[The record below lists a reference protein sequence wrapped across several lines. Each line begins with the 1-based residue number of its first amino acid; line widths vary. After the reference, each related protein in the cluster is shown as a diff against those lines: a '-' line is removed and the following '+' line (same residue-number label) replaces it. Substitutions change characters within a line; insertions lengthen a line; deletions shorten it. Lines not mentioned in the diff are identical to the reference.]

1 MKFDRYFPAEPLKPH
16 VKYFVLSENELG
28 SEYKVF
34 PSTGLVVGFQ
44 YKGQLATLS
53 GNSETVLA
61 SAGITGISDSYK
73 TFKSYPN
80 IGTVLVYFTET
91 GFGHFSP
98 LPAHELF
105 NLSLSLEDIF
115 GREDISVVQDKL
127 AAAVDDNHRIAVVEN
142 FLLSKLRKLQADSM
156 VVEAVKLIYK
166 SKGTL
171 RMNELGEKLFI
182 SQSPLEKRF
191 RKCVG
196 TTPKKFASIVRF
208 NALLQDLGKAQ
219 SLTGLCYDYQFFDQ
233 AHFSKDFKKFTGE
246 TPENFRRLY
255 FKG

>member
-1 MKFDRYFPAEPLKPH
+1 MKWVKYLPTEQLKPH
-16 VKYFVLSENELG
+16 IKCYVVSENELG

-34 PSTGLVVGFQ
+34 PSTGLVIGLQ

-61 SAGITGISDSYK
+61 PAGITGISDSFK
-73 TFKSYPN
+73 IFKSSPN

-91 GFGHFSP
+91 GFAHFSR
-98 LPAHELF
+98 LPTHELF

-115 GREDISVVQDKL
+115 GREGIRIVQEKLASAAADRQRIQIVEQFLLSQLRDLHQDKL
-127 AAAVDDNHRIAVVEN
+127 VI
-142 FLLSKLRKLQADSM
+142 
-156 VVEAVKLIYK
+156 EAVKLIYE
-166 SKGTL
+166 SKGAIQIK
-171 RMNELGEKLFI
+171 ELNEKLCI

-191 RKCVG
+191 RKCIG
-196 TTPKKFASIVRF
+196 TTAKKFASIVRF
-208 NALLQDLGKAQ
+208 NALVKDINNAQ
-219 SLTGLCYDYQFFDQ
+219 SLTGLCYEYQFFDQ
-233 AHFSKDFKKFTGE
+233 AHFSKDFKKFTGD